1 VLYRVRWLFCVAFEG
16 GYLALP
22 NKQPVGTGEKEGQK
36 MVKKLYIGNLAEDVT
51 EDDLRAN
58 FAEIGD
64 IVSLVIIRDKITGM
78 SRGFGFVEMATERQA
93 EEAVQKFNG
102 GELLGRTIRVNEAKP
117 KGEQPDRM
125 RSPGGPGRRPGG
137 VGGPPRGGG
146 FGNRSGGSRRP

>member
-1 VLYRVRWLFCVAFEG
+1 
-16 GYLALP
+16 
-22 NKQPVGTGEKEGQK
+22 

-58 FAEIGD
+58 FGEIGE

-78 SRGFGFVEMATERQA
+78 SRGFGFVEMSTEQQA

-117 KGEQPDRM
+117 KGEQDDRP
-125 RSPGGPGRRPGG
+125 RSPGRRPGG
-137 VGGPPRGGG
+137 FSSQQPRSG
-146 FGNRSGGSRRP
+146 FGNRGSGSGGGRRS

>member
-1 VLYRVRWLFCVAFEG
+1 
-16 GYLALP
+16 
-22 NKQPVGTGEKEGQK
+22 
-36 MVKKLYIGNLAEDVT
+36 MVKKLYIGNLADDVT

-58 FAEIGD
+58 FGEIGE

-78 SRGFGFVEMATERQA
+78 SRGFGFVEMSTEQQA

-117 KGEQPDRM
+117 KGEGDERP

-137 VGGPPRGGG
+137 FSGQPPRSGGGGNRGGG
-146 FGNRSGGSRRP
+146 SGGGGRRP

>member
-1 VLYRVRWLFCVAFEG
+1 
-16 GYLALP
+16 
-22 NKQPVGTGEKEGQK
+22 

-58 FAEIGD
+58 FGEIGE

-78 SRGFGFVEMATERQA
+78 SRGFGFVEMATEQQA

-117 KGEQPDRM
+117 KGAQDERP
-125 RSPGGPGRRPGG
+125 RSPGGPGGPGRKPGG
-137 VGGPPRGGG
+137 FGGGPPRGGG
-146 FGNRSGGSRRP
+146 FGNRGGGGGGGRRSY

>member
-1 VLYRVRWLFCVAFEG
+1 
-16 GYLALP
+16 
-22 NKQPVGTGEKEGQK
+22 

-58 FAEIGD
+58 FAEIGE

-125 RSPGGPGRRPGG
+125 RSPGGYGRKPGG

-146 FGNRSGGSRRP
+146 FGNRGGGSRRP